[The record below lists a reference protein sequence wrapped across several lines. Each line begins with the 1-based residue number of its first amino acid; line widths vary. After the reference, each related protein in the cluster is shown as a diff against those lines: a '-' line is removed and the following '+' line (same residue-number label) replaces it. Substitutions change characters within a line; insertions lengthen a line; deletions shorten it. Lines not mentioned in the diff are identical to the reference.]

1 MTAGRPLPW
10 SGLHVSLSIS
20 VTDGLRGKATRSWLD
35 WKNALLSTIVHIV
48 FFHFHN
54 SSYFLSVAALM
65 IGKSSLESVMDSTT
79 LITVIVEPEMF
90 LKTIFH
96 ISQRIVCSAY
106 VVITFIAR
114 TLKILTKKN
123 CSPLASTYHHHQF

>member
-1 MTAGRPLPW
+1 
-10 SGLHVSLSIS
+10 
-20 VTDGLRGKATRSWLD
+20 
-35 WKNALLSTIVHIV
+35 
-48 FFHFHN
+48 
-54 SSYFLSVAALM
+54 M

-96 ISQRIVCSAY
+96 ISQRIVCTAY

-114 TLKILTKKN
+114 TQNIDEKELFTTGVNIPSPSILIPMFILFFKVPN
-123 CSPLASTYHHHQF
+123 SVY